1 MGILTVCQQFIITGR
16 VQGVFF
22 RDSTRDVAA
31 TLDLTGHAINLANG
45 SVEVV
50 ACGTA
55 NAIDALEV
63 WLQAGPRMATVV
75 SVERKAMSCERPGE
89 FTTG

>member
-1 MGILTVCQQFIITGR
+1 MCEQFTITGR

-22 RDSTRDVAA
+22 RDSTREFAA
-31 TLDLTGHAINLANG
+31 TLGLNGHAINLANG

-50 ACGTA
+50 ACGTDD
-55 NAIDALEV
+55 AIDALAA
-63 WLQAGPRMATVV
+63 WLQTGPRMATVNGV
-75 SVERKAMSCERPGE
+75 SRQEMSCERPSE